1 MNKSKTATDSG
12 LLIGTRP
19 IIEAIQAGKQIDK
32 VFIQKGLQGEVFNE
46 LWQLVREHDIYFQKV
61 PVEKLNRITRKNHQ
75 GVVAFA
81 SVVDFQNLDEIV
93 ARAFESGE
101 DPLLI
106 MLDRVTDV
114 RNFGAISR
122 TAECTGAHG
131 IIIPMRNSAPVNFDA
146 MKTSAGALNHLP
158 VCREKNLKESINFLK
173 NSGFKV
179 IGVSEKAQDLVY
191 GSDLSGPACLIM
203 GSEEDG
209 ISPEYLKMCTHHVK
223 LPMRGKIESLNVS
236 VATGALL
243 YEVLRQRNTNV
254 SP

>member
-1 MNKSKTATDSG
+1 MSKSKTATDSG

-32 VFIQKGLQGEVFNE
+32 VFVQKGLKGEVFNE
-46 LWQLVREHDIYFQKV
+46 LWQLIREHDIFFQKV

-81 SVVDFQNLDEIV
+81 SVVDFQNLEEIV
-93 ARAFESGE
+93 TRAFESGE

-106 MLDRVTDV
+106 MLDRITDV

-131 IIIPMRNSAPVNFDA
+131 IIIPTRNSAPVNFDA

-158 VCREKNLKESINFLK
+158 VCREKNLKESIDFLK
-173 NSGFKV
+173 NSGFQV
-179 IGVSEKAQDLVY
+179 IGVSEKAEDLVY
-191 GSDLSGPACLIM
+191 AAELTGPACLIM

-223 LPMRGKIESLNVS
+223 LPMHGNIESLNVS
-236 VATGALL
+236 VATGAVL
-243 YEVLRQRNTNV
+243 YEALRQRLN
-254 SP
+254 S